1 MGSRIIGL
9 DIGTTSLRV
18 VVLDAGFRSLTVVEM
33 CETEILVSG
42 AVAALEGEEDDAVA
56 LTPAEARLAAVAE
69 ALERLRAQGML
80 EAEGFGVAATSEGI
94 YLTPLALPFSGA
106 KEIGAVLVPQLDG
119 RIPEEVESLQLSFTV
134 GNRLPSGEH
143 QVFVAAAKPEAVAD
157 RLETLA
163 AWGIDPRVLEL
174 SPFPV
179 AAAAAWLLGPTPEPV
194 AVLDIG
200 AQRASLVVIADQK
213 VEFVH
218 TVAGGGALVTAA
230 IMRAFP
236 DLDEETARMGK
247 HRDGSL
253 LMPAEGE
260 AWTEDE
266 ELVFSACD
274 EGVKPLVRDLR
285 RSLHAHATQWGRPV
299 TRLYLT
305 GGGSQLRGL
314 SEYLGSA
321 LGVETELLP
330 ATRPEVVA
338 MPDLAEQL
346 PLFTTAL
353 GLALRAAGMQS
364 ATGLDLRVGAAAF
377 KGTTE
382 HLRGRLVEMAAWGG
396 AIVAALMMLLVARA
410 SLLQAEVDVLD
421 AELSKLTTEVM
432 GKPVTGSESILKAI
446 RESGDEASFIPK
458 QSAFD
463 IFAAVTA
470 AVQATS
476 DEGYDAKAKQVDV
489 DLQRKQFLIKGI
501 ADTAE
506 SVDAL
511 ETKLSEI
518 PCIKEI
524 KRGSVEASR
533 TSAGF
538 DFDMKGTASC
548 AAIASPAKKAA
559 KSGGKP

>member
-163 AWGIDPRVLEL
+163 TWGIDPRVLEL

-421 AELSKLTTEVM
+421 AELTKLTTEVM

>member
-42 AVAALEGEEDDAVA
+42 AAAALEDEAVA
-56 LTPAEARLAAVAE
+56 LSPAEARLAAVAE

-396 AIVAALMMLLVARA
+396 AIVAALMMMLVARA

>member
-1 MGSRIIGL
+1 
-9 DIGTTSLRV
+9 
-18 VVLDAGFRSLTVVEM
+18 
-33 CETEILVSG
+33 
-42 AVAALEGEEDDAVA
+42 
-56 LTPAEARLAAVAE
+56 
-69 ALERLRAQGML
+69 
-80 EAEGFGVAATSEGI
+80 
-94 YLTPLALPFSGA
+94 
-106 KEIGAVLVPQLDG
+106 
-119 RIPEEVESLQLSFTV
+119 
-134 GNRLPSGEH
+134 
-143 QVFVAAAKPEAVAD
+143 
-157 RLETLA
+157 
-163 AWGIDPRVLEL
+163 
-174 SPFPV
+174 
-179 AAAAAWLLGPTPEPV
+179 
-194 AVLDIG
+194 
-200 AQRASLVVIADQK
+200 
-213 VEFVH
+213 
-218 TVAGGGALVTAA
+218 
-230 IMRAFP
+230 
-236 DLDEETARMGK
+236 MGK

-266 ELVFSACD
+266 ELVFSACE

-314 SEYLGSA
+314 PDYLGSA

-396 AIVAALMMLLVARA
+396 AIVAALMMMLVARA

-421 AELSKLTTEVM
+421 AELTKLTTEVM

-446 RESGDEASFIPK
+446 KESGDEASFIPK

>member
-18 VVLDAGFRSLTVVEM
+18 VVLDAGFRSLAVVEM

-42 AVAALEGEEDDAVA
+42 AVTVPDGDASDAVA
-56 LTPAEARLAAVAE
+56 LSPAEARVAAVGE
-69 ALERLRAQGML
+69 ALERLRSQGML

-94 YLTPLALPFSGA
+94 YLTPLALPFNGA

-119 RIPEEVESLQLSFTV
+119 RIPEEVESLQLAFTV

-143 QVFVAAAKPEAVAD
+143 QVFVAATRPEAVAV
-157 RLETLA
+157 RLSELA

-218 TVAGGGALVTAA
+218 TLAGGGALVTAA
-230 IMRAFP
+230 VMRAFP
-236 DLDEETARMGK
+236 DLDEETARTGK

-253 LMPAEGE
+253 RMPAEGE

-266 ELVFSACD
+266 ELVFSACE

-314 SEYLGSA
+314 ADYLGSA

-330 ATRPEVVA
+330 AARPEVVA
-338 MPDLAEQL
+338 MPDMAEQL

-364 ATGLDLRVGAAAF
+364 GTGLDLRVGASAF
-377 KGTTE
+377 NGTTE
-382 HLRGRLVEMAAWGG
+382 HLRGRLMEMAAWGG
-396 AIVAALMMLLVARA
+396 GIVAALMLMLVARA

-421 AELSKLTTEVM
+421 TELSKLTTQVM

-446 RESGDEASFIPK
+446 KESGDEASFIPK

-476 DEGYDAKAKQVDV
+476 DEGYDAKAKQVEV

-518 PCIKEI
+518 GCIKEI

>member
-1 MGSRIIGL
+1 VGSRIIGL

-18 VVLDAGFRSLTVVEM
+18 VVLDAGFRSLSVVEM
-33 CETEILVSG
+33 CETEIS
-42 AVAALEGEEDDAVA
+42 
-56 LTPAEARLAAVAE
+56 LAAPLASQDTSEETAPTPDATASRILAVSE

-119 RIPEEVESLQLSFTV
+119 RIPEEVESLQLAFTV

-218 TVAGGGALVTAA
+218 TVSGGGALVTAA
-230 IMRAFP
+230 VMRAFP
-236 DLDEETARMGK
+236 DLDEETARLGK

-266 ELVFSACD
+266 ELVFSACE

-314 SEYLGSA
+314 PEYLGSA
-321 LGVETELLP
+321 LSLETELLP

-346 PLFTTAL
+346 PTFTTAL

-364 ATGLDLRVGAAAF
+364 ATGLDLRVGASAF

-382 HLRGRLVEMAAWGG
+382 HLRGRLVEMAAWGA
-396 AIVAALMMLLVARA
+396 AIVAALMMMLVARA

-421 AELSKLTTEVM
+421 AELTKLTTEVM

-446 RESGDEASFIPK
+446 KESGDEASFIPK

-476 DEGYDAKAKQVDV
+476 DEGYDAKAKQVEV

-518 PCIKEI
+518 ACIKEI

>member
-18 VVLDAGFRSLTVVEM
+18 VVLDAGFRSLSVVEM
-33 CETEILVSG
+33 CETEIS
-42 AVAALEGEEDDAVA
+42 
-56 LTPAEARLAAVAE
+56 LAAPPASQETEEETSAPPDLSASRLLAVSE

-80 EAEGFGVAATSEGI
+80 EGEGFGAAATAEGI

-106 KEIGAVLVPQLDG
+106 KEIAAVLVPQLDG
-119 RIPEEVESLQLSFTV
+119 RIPEEVESLQLAFTL
-134 GNRLPSGEH
+134 GNKLPSGEH
-143 QVFVAAAKPEAVAD
+143 QVFVAAARPEAVAD

-163 AWGIDPRVLEL
+163 TWGIDPRVLEL

-179 AAAAAWLLGPTPEPV
+179 ASAAAWLLGSVTEPV

-200 AQRASLVVIADQK
+200 AQRASLVVVADGK

-218 TVAGGGALVTAA
+218 TVAGGGAMVTAA

-236 DLDEETARMGK
+236 DLDEETARLGK

-253 LMPAEGE
+253 SLPAEGYE
-260 AWTEDE
+260 WTEDE
-266 ELVFSACD
+266 QLVFAACE
-274 EGVKPLVRDLR
+274 EGVKPLIRDLR
-285 RSLHAHATQWGRPV
+285 RSLHAHAVQWGRPV

-305 GGGSQLRGL
+305 GGGSQLTGL
-314 SEYLGSA
+314 PDYLGSQ
-321 LGVETELLP
+321 LGIEAELLP
-330 ATRPEVVA
+330 ATRPEIA
-338 MPDLAEQL
+338 AIPDLAERL
-346 PLFTTAL
+346 PTFTTAL
-353 GLALRAAGMQS
+353 GLALRAAGLQGT
-364 ATGLDLRVGAAAF
+364 TGLDLRVGPSAF

-382 HLRGRLVEMAAWGG
+382 HLRGRLTEMAAWTGG
-396 AIVAALMMLLVARA
+396 IVAALMMLLVARA

-421 AELSKLTTEVM
+421 AELTKLTTEVM
-432 GKPVTGSESILKAI
+432 GKPITGSETILKAI
-446 RESGDEASFIPK
+446 KESGDESSFMPK

-470 AVQATS
+470 AVQSTS
-476 DEGYDAKAKQVDV
+476 DEGYDARAKQVEV

-501 ADTAE
+501 ADSAE

-511 ETKLSEI
+511 ETKLGGIE
-518 PCIKEI
+518 CIKEI
-524 KRGSVEASR
+524 QRGSVEASR
-533 TSAGF
+533 TSTGF

-559 KSGGKP
+559 KAGGKP

>member
-42 AVAALEGEEDDAVA
+42 AVAAPEGTDGDAVA
-56 LTPAEARLAAVAE
+56 LSPAEARLAAVSE

-106 KEIGAVLVPQLDG
+106 KEIAAVLVPQLDG
-119 RIPEEVESLQLSFTV
+119 RIPEDVESLQLAFTV

-330 ATRPEVVA
+330 ATRAEVVA

-346 PLFTTAL
+346 PMFTTAL

-364 ATGLDLRVGAAAF
+364 ATGIDLRVGASAF

-396 AIVAALMMLLVARA
+396 AIVAALMMMLVARA

-421 AELSKLTTEVM
+421 TELTKLTTEVM

-446 RESGDEASFIPK
+446 KESGDEASFIPK

-476 DEGYDAKAKQVDV
+476 DEGYDAKAKQVEV

-518 PCIKEI
+518 ACIKEI

>member
-1 MGSRIIGL
+1 M
-9 DIGTTSLRV
+9 
-18 VVLDAGFRSLTVVEM
+18 
-33 CETEILVSG
+33 
-42 AVAALEGEEDDAVA
+42 
-56 LTPAEARLAAVAE
+56 
-69 ALERLRAQGML
+69 
-80 EAEGFGVAATSEGI
+80 
-94 YLTPLALPFSGA
+94 
-106 KEIGAVLVPQLDG
+106 
-119 RIPEEVESLQLSFTV
+119 
-134 GNRLPSGEH
+134 
-143 QVFVAAAKPEAVAD
+143 FVAAAKPEAVAD

-163 AWGIDPRVLEL
+163 TWGIDPRVLEL

-364 ATGLDLRVGAAAF
+364 ATGLDLRVGASAF

-421 AELSKLTTEVM
+421 AELTKLTTEVM

>member
-1 MGSRIIGL
+1 
-9 DIGTTSLRV
+9 
-18 VVLDAGFRSLTVVEM
+18 
-33 CETEILVSG
+33 
-42 AVAALEGEEDDAVA
+42 VA
-56 LTPAEARLAAVAE
+56 
-69 ALERLRAQGML
+69 
-80 EAEGFGVAATSEGI
+80 
-94 YLTPLALPFSGA
+94 
-106 KEIGAVLVPQLDG
+106 
-119 RIPEEVESLQLSFTV
+119 
-134 GNRLPSGEH
+134 
-143 QVFVAAAKPEAVAD
+143 
-157 RLETLA
+157 
-163 AWGIDPRVLEL
+163 
-174 SPFPV
+174 
-179 AAAAAWLLGPTPEPV
+179 
-194 AVLDIG
+194 
-200 AQRASLVVIADQK
+200 
-213 VEFVH
+213 
-218 TVAGGGALVTAA
+218 
-230 IMRAFP
+230 
-236 DLDEETARMGK
+236 
-247 HRDGSL
+247 
-253 LMPAEGE
+253 
-260 AWTEDE
+260 
-266 ELVFSACD
+266 
-274 EGVKPLVRDLR
+274 
-285 RSLHAHATQWGRPV
+285 
-299 TRLYLT
+299 RLYLT

-314 SEYLGSA
+314 AEHLGSA

-346 PLFTTAL
+346 PMFTTAL

-364 ATGLDLRVGAAAF
+364 ATGLDLRVGASAF

-396 AIVAALMMLLVARA
+396 AIVAALMMMLVARA

-421 AELSKLTTEVM
+421 TELSKLTTEVM

-446 RESGDEASFIPK
+446 KESGDEASFIPK

-476 DEGYDAKAKQVDV
+476 DEGYDAKAKQVEV

-518 PCIKEI
+518 GCIKEI

>member
-1 MGSRIIGL
+1 VGSRIIGL

-42 AVAALEGEEDDAVA
+42 AVAAPEGEESDAVA
-56 LTPAEARLAAVAE
+56 LSPAEARVAAVAE

-94 YLTPLALPFSGA
+94 YLTPVALPFSGA

-119 RIPEEVESLQLSFTV
+119 RIPEEVESLQLAFTV

-143 QVFVAAAKPEAVAD
+143 QVFVAAAKPEAVAE

-314 SEYLGSA
+314 AEHLGSA

-346 PLFTTAL
+346 PIFTTAL

-364 ATGLDLRVGAAAF
+364 TTGLDLRVGASAF

-396 AIVAALMMLLVARA
+396 AIVAALMMMLVARA

-421 AELSKLTTEVM
+421 TELSKLTTEVM

-446 RESGDEASFIPK
+446 KESGDEASFIPK

-476 DEGYDAKAKQVDV
+476 DEGYDAKAKQVEV

-518 PCIKEI
+518 GCIKEI